1 MHSMATERIDNK
13 LKPLREKLGL
23 AQEGVARKL
32 NVTLQ
37 TVFRWDNDKIAMPD
51 EMRELLMLRAAGK
64 YPAWCPVAKKQDV
77 APEFMQTHIAGCGV
91 CRTANAWIQ
100 SGLK

>member
-13 LKPLREKLGL
+13 LKALREKLGL
-23 AQEGVARKL
+23 SQEGVARKL

-37 TVFRWDNDKIAMPD
+37 SVFRWDNDKIAMPE
-51 EMRELLMLRAAGK
+51 EMRELLILRAAGK
-64 YPAWCPVAKKQDV
+64 YPGWCAAAKKEEV
-77 APEFMQTHIAGCGV
+77 SPEFMQEHIAGCGV
-91 CRTANAWIQ
+91 CRVANAYVQ